1 MLLVKHI
8 TITKEGKEVR
18 CVTKGTKEVEL
29 DIKELEDI
37 VNKAK
42 EENLGLIPLL
52 QRTQEVIGYLPKE
65 ALVALSEMLHI
76 PYSKVFGVAT
86 FYAQFH
92 LTPRGRHVI
101 QQCDGTACHVK
112 GGPRIRR
119 VIEEKLGISPGETT
133 EDLKATYEIVYCLG
147 SCGLAPAA
155 MIDGKVIG
163 RLTQEK
169 MKRILD
175 SME

>member
-1 MLLVKHI
+1 
-8 TITKEGKEVR
+8 
-18 CVTKGTKEVEL
+18 VTEEECRGGHDFAVIEA
-29 DIKELEDI
+29 IAA
-37 VNKAK
+37 KAK
-42 EENLGLIPLL
+42 EENLGLIPIL
-52 QRTQEVIGYLPKE
+52 QRTQETIGYLPKE
-65 ALVALSEMLHI
+65 ALRTLAELLHV

-92 LTPRGRHVI
+92 LTPRGRHII

-119 VIEEKLGISPGETT
+119 VIEEALGIPPGETT
-133 EDLKATYEIVYCLG
+133 SDLKATYEIVYCLG

-155 MIDGKVIG
+155 MVDGKVVG
-163 RLTQEK
+163 RLTQDK
-169 MKRILD
+169 MKRILA